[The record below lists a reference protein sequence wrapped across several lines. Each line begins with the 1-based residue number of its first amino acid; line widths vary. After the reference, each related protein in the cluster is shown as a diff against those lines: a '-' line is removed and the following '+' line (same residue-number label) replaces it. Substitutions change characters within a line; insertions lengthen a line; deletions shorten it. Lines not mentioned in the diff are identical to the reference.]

1 MKRNERVGLAS
12 FPAERDRQ
20 EQNEPTSPMVASAG
34 HIETVLSRDSVPL
47 NWSLFAL
54 KGFLPQIFCLFSTI
68 LEHLIP

>member
-12 FPAERDRQ
+12 FPADGDRQ
-20 EQNEPTSPMVASAG
+20 EQNEPTSPMVASAS

-47 NWSLFAL
+47 NWLLFAL
-54 KGFLPQIFCLFSTI
+54 KSFLPQIFCLFSTI